1 MEYDFGNLGVVVKD
15 NGEYDYGYGF
25 SFGKKHEKLA
35 YTMVNSPVNHKN
47 YYVHRLVAIAF
58 VRNPAPT
65 ELKHVDHI
73 DQNKLNNAA
82 SNLRWVTPALNNLNR
97 PTKNY
102 EYQKRY
108 KNYRV
113 RVTYKDK
120 ITALGWYQTAEEA
133 QQITNA
139 WKAIRFR
146 CEFLSYVKNDLS
158 YWHSQDRRG
167 YLSADKSVFA
177 ERVKFVNSRV
187 KRHRTLRK
195 ALRLL
200 LADNPSATVA
210 IQF

>member
-1 MEYDFGNLGVVVKD
+1 MEYNFGNLGVVVKD
-15 NGEYDYGYGF
+15 TGEYDYGLGF
-25 SFGKKHEKLA
+25 MFGKKNESLA
-35 YTMVNSPVNHKN
+35 YAMVNSPENQRS

-65 ELKHVDHI
+65 LLKHVDHI

-97 PTKNY
+97 HTKNY

-113 RVTYKDK
+113 RVKYESK
-120 ITALGWYQTAEEA
+120 IVTLGWYQTAEEA

-139 WKAIRFR
+139 WKAVRFR
-146 CEFLSYVKNDLS
+146 CEFLSYCTNDLS
-158 YWHSQDRRG
+158 YWNSQDHRG
-167 YLSADKSVFA
+167 YLSADRAVFA
-177 ERVKFVNSRV
+177 ERLKFINSRAR
-187 KRHRTLRK
+187 RHRTLRT

-200 LADNPSATVA
+200 LANNPTAGVA
-210 IQF
+210 IEF

>member
-1 MEYDFGNLGVVVKD
+1 MDYNFRSLGVSVKD
-15 NGEYDYGYGF
+15 NGEYDYGHGF

-35 YTMVNSPVNHKN
+35 YTMVSSPVNQRN
-47 YYVHRLVAIAF
+47 YYIHRLVAIAF

-113 RVTYKDK
+113 RVTYKNK
-120 ITALGWYQTAEEA
+120 ITTLGWYKTAEEA

-158 YWHSQDRRG
+158 YWHSQDHRG
-167 YLSADKSVFA
+167 YLSADRAVFA
-177 ERVKFVNSRV
+177 ERLKFINSRAR
-187 KRHRTLRK
+187 RHRTLRT

-200 LADNPSATVA
+200 LANNPTAGVA
-210 IQF
+210 IEF